1 MYENASQIIRLDII
15 EENWLEFLKYVKEQE
30 DKREELRES
39 ERKMRQAVF
48 GASGL
53 GNMLATGAGAD
64 CEKAA
69 YDGNSCNRYY
79 DISVNQFWNWYVTNK
94 L

>member
-1 MYENASQIIRLDII
+1 MYDGAPQIIRLDII

-39 ERKMRQAVF
+39 ERKMRQVVF

-53 GNMLATGAGAD
+53 GNMLAAGAE
-64 CEKAA
+64 CEKAT
-69 YDGNSCNRYY
+69 YDGDLCNRYY